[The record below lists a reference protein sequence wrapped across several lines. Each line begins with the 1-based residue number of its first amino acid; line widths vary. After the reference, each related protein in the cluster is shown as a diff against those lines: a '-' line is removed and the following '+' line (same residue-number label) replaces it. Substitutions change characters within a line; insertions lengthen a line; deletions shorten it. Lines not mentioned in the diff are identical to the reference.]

1 MERIGGRGDAHSIVR
16 IGLDRISPNPRQPRR
31 SFPEESIRELAESI
45 ARYGQLSPLLLRRV
59 DAGRYEIIAGE
70 RRYRA
75 LRLLGRAQA
84 EAVVL
89 SAYDADCA
97 LISLVENLQREQLHY
112 LEEAAAYR
120 TLIEEHGFTQE
131 ALARLIGRSPSAVAN
146 RLRLLKLPGPVL
158 EMLPGT
164 GLSERHARAL
174 LKAGDGPAA
183 LRAARA
189 AAEGGMSVRQLEDY
203 IARSSAV
210 TRRRCG
216 PEPRF
221 KDNRIVIN
229 ALMDTVREL
238 KRLGVR
244 ADARV
249 EELEGGVDVI
259 VSIRTESGCAE
270 TRKKRREKG
279 A

>member
-1 MERIGGRGDAHSIVR
+1 MGQTGERGCGQRSIVR

-31 SFPEESIRELAESI
+31 DFQEASIRELAESI
-45 ARYGQLSPLLLRRV
+45 ERYGLLSPLLLRRV

-75 LRLLGRAQA
+75 LRLLKRTQA
-84 EAVVL
+84 EAVVI

-120 TLIEEHGFTQE
+120 ALIEEHGFTQE
-131 ALARLIGRSPSAVAN
+131 TLARLVGRSPSAVAN
-146 RLRLLKLPGPVL
+146 RLRLLKLPESVL

-174 LKAGDGPAA
+174 LKAGDAQAA
-183 LRAARA
+183 LRAAQA
-189 AAEGGMSVRQLEDY
+189 AAEGGMSVRQLEEY
-203 IARSSAV
+203 IARNSAMA
-210 TRRRCG
+210 RRQRG
-216 PEPRF
+216 PRPQFR
-221 KDNRIVIN
+221 DNRIVIN
-229 ALMDTVREL
+229 ALMNTVREL
-238 KRLGVR
+238 RRLGVR

-249 EELEGGVDVI
+249 MESEGGVDVI
-259 VSIRTESGCAE
+259 VSIRTGENAE
-270 TRKKRREKG
+270 LGSAEG
-279 A
+279 E